1 MKKYDRIWLCI
12 ETGCLPFSDNAH
24 YVLEIAP
31 DEEEGDSLCSYADVV
46 FNCTHDEVAYHALL
60 QGLAISHMY
69 TSGRVNVGTGS
80 INLIKQMKGVEK
92 IHGSKLVRLYCK
104 ARMLEEKFKEVIY
117 EDYSD

>member
-1 MKKYDRIWLCI
+1 MKKYDEIHIYLVSFCMI
-12 ETGCLPFSDNAH
+12 FSDNA
-24 YVLEIAP
+24 YFVLEIAHGQ
-31 DEEEGDSLCSYADVV
+31 GDSIYSCAEVV
-46 FNCTHDEVAYHALL
+46 FNCIPNEAAYYGLIK
-60 QGLAISHMY
+60 GLAISHMY